1 MAQYKVTKQV
11 IVNDVTQKV
20 GNVVELSDDTIKK
33 FEARWGV
40 GYFEEVADVEEAEE
54 VKETPKK
61 TTAKKEVKGE

>member
-33 FEARWGV
+33 FEVRWGV
-40 GYFEEVADVEEAEE
+40 GYFEEVADVEDD
-54 VKETPKK
+54 
-61 TTAKKEVKGE
+61 